1 MLLIQK
7 LNVHVISAQEAEMIE
22 KFRAQDGAP
31 AKVQGNASVAE
42 PTGTRLHW
50 PCLLV
55 GLAIMLV
62 GSAYPLLFTDAAG
75 RADHG
80 LAMLL
85 LWAMSAGLVR
95 GVGFVPRAW
104 PWRALFSGAAC
115 ALALGLTAALRF
127 ML

>member
-1 MLLIQK
+1 MTENSLK
-7 LNVHVISAQEAEMIE
+7 A
-22 KFRAQDGAP
+22 DGAP
-31 AKVQGNASVAE
+31 TAAQTNAHTGAKEDAQERPLQPE
-42 PTGTRLHW
+42 PAGTRLHW

-55 GLAIMLV
+55 GLAIMLG

-104 PWRALFSGAAC
+104 PWRVLFSGPAC
-115 ALALGLTAALRF
+115 TLALGLAAALRF